1 MRLKLKREER
11 KIHQDIC
18 SCVCFNSENELY
30 SISDDM
36 TCQTWDIN
44 GNNKGKVMDIESPVI
59 TFDWIVSTKKTGELM
74 AMGCADGTILFAG
87 HSKKVEGRVEKA
99 HKGAVIAVK
108 WNYEGAA
115 LASCGEDGN
124 IKIWARN
131 GALRSQLV
139 QTSKAI
145 YSVVWS
151 PDNKNI
157 LYASENKLTIIPT
170 HPDKKPASW
179 KAHDGVVLCC
189 DWSLSTNLIVSGGE
203 DCKYRVWDSYGRQ
216 LYTSAAYDYVI
227 TSVKWS
233 PNGEFF
239 AVGAFEMIRLCDK
252 SGWSYSF
259 VKHHGGSLMNL
270 SWDAYGNV
278 VAGAGGNGYVLFGYI
293 VDRHLSWGNIEVDLD
308 ENNKITVND
317 YVNEVS
323 EELDFGQRVINMNLR
338 HHHLIVCT
346 TTQVHIYSVTNLS
359 SPFIIDVKEP
369 INNVVQGAKY
379 VVLIDSSQNV
389 HVYDYEGKHISS
401 PKFQGMKVH
410 SISSDVIALLDT
422 NNPRLIRL
430 FDVMSGKAL
439 NSNIENSNDIVSLQL
454 NQTEMVTERKLCFV
468 DANRDM
474 FLTMVHKPDVIKI
487 ATMVDSFQW
496 NDNNDMLTCIADG
509 KLITWYYPNAIYV
522 DKDLMDK
529 ARSVKDATDVGKLPQ
544 IIHFTG
550 SMVSVRQLDGAL
562 ACLSVPPFAKIMYE
576 HIDNA
581 DFDRSIKLCRFVND
595 RPLWACLAAMSI
607 YCRELD
613 TAEIALASI
622 DEVDKVQFINYIKEL
637 PSEASRNS
645 ALALYCKKINE
656 AEQILVQAK
665 LYYRAIKMNI
675 KLFRWD
681 RALDLAIKNKTHVDT
696 VLAFRQ
702 KYLEECRKDEDN
714 ERFKEYMNEVQID
727 WETIKAKIE
736 ADKAKEES
744 SS

>member
-1 MRLKLKREER
+1 
-11 KIHQDIC
+11 
-18 SCVCFNSENELY
+18 
-30 SISDDM
+30 M

-44 GNNKGKVMDIESPVI
+44 GANQGKAMDIETSVI
-59 TFDWIVSTKKTGELM
+59 DFDWIISNKKAGELM
-74 AMGCADGTILFAG
+74 ALGCADGSILFAG
-87 HSKKVEGRVEKA
+87 HSKKIEGRVEKG
-99 HKGAVIAVK
+99 HKGAVTSVK

-115 LASCGEDGN
+115 LASCGEDGHV
-124 IKIWARN
+124 KIWARN
-131 GALRSQLV
+131 GALRSQLI
-139 QTSKAI
+139 QSSKAI
-145 YSVVWS
+145 YCICWS
-151 PDNKNI
+151 PDNNNV
-157 LYASENKLTIIPT
+157 LYASENKLTIAPT
-170 HPDKKPASW
+170 QPGKKPTSW
-179 KAHDGVVLCC
+179 KSHDGIVLCC
-189 DWSLSTNLIVSGGE
+189 DWSQSSNLIVSGGE
-203 DCKYRVWDSYGRQ
+203 DCKYRVWDNYGRQ
-216 LYTSAAYDYVI
+216 LYSSAAYDYVI

-233 PNGEFF
+233 PNGEVF
-239 AVGAFEMIRLCDK
+239 AVGSFEMIRLCDK

-259 VKHHGGSLMNL
+259 VKHEGGSLMNL
-270 SWDAYGNV
+270 SWDRYGNV
-278 VAGAGGNGYVLFGYI
+278 VAGAGGNGYVVFGNI

-317 YVNEVS
+317 YVNEIS
-323 EELDFGQRVINMNLR
+323 EELDFSERVINMNLR
-338 HHHLIVCT
+338 HGHLIVST
-346 TTQVHIYSVTNLS
+346 TSQVFIYNITHLT

-369 INNVVQGAKY
+369 INNVIQGAKY
-379 VVLIDSSQNV
+379 VVLIDSSQNI

-401 PKFQGMKVH
+401 PKFQGMKVE
-410 SISSDVIALLDT
+410 SISSDVIALLDK
-422 NNPRLIRL
+422 NNPKLIRL
-430 FDVMSGKAL
+430 FDVISGKPL
-439 NSNIENSNDIVSLQL
+439 NSNIENSNEIVSLQL
-454 NQTEMVTERKLCFV
+454 NQTDLVTERKLCFI
-468 DANRDM
+468 DSNRDM

-496 NDNNDMLTCIADG
+496 NDNNDMLTCISDG
-509 KLITWYYPNAIYV
+509 KLITWFYPNAIYV

-529 ARSVKDATDVGKLPQ
+529 ARAIKDASDVGKMAQ

-550 SMVSVRQLDGAL
+550 SLVSIRQLDGTL
-562 ACLSVPPFAKIMYE
+562 AALSVPPFAKIMYE

-595 RPLWACLAAMSI
+595 KPLWACLAAMSL

-656 AEQILVQAK
+656 AEQILLQAK

-681 RALDLAIKNKTHVDT
+681 RALDLAIKHKTHVDT

-702 KYLEECRKDEDN
+702 KYLEDCKKEEDN
-714 ERFKEYMNEVQID
+714 DRFKEYMNEVQID

-736 ADKAKEES
+736 SDKAKEDQG
-744 SS
+744 

>member
-11 KIHQDIC
+11 KIHDDIC
-18 SCVCFNSENELY
+18 SWVCWNSENELY

-36 TCQTWDIN
+36 TCHTWDLL
-44 GNNKGKVMDIESPVI
+44 GNNVGKAMDIETPVI
-59 TFDWIVSTKKTGELM
+59 DFDWIISMKKSGELM
-74 AMGCADGTILFAG
+74 AMGCADGTILFAS
-87 HSKKVEGRVEKA
+87 HSRKVEGRVEKA
-99 HKGAVIAVK
+99 HKGAIISVK

-115 LASCGEDGN
+115 LATWGEDGQ
-124 IKIWARN
+124 IKVWAKN
-131 GALRSQLV
+131 GELRSQLV
-139 QTSKAI
+139 KSTKPI
-145 YSVVWS
+145 YCVVWS
-151 PDNKNI
+151 PDNNNI
-157 LYASENKLTIIPT
+157 LYASENKLTIIPSR
-170 HPDKKPASW
+170 PGKKPTSW
-179 KAHDGVVLCC
+179 KAHDGVVLCW
-189 DWSLSTNLIVSGGE
+189 DWSVSTNLIVSGGE

-233 PNGEFF
+233 PNGEVF
-239 AVGAFEMIRLCDK
+239 AVGSFEMIRLCDK

-259 VKHHGGSLMNL
+259 VKHEGGSLMKL
-270 SWDAYGNV
+270 SWDRYGNV
-278 VAGAGGNGYVLFGYI
+278 VAGAGGNGRVVFGYI
-293 VDRHLSWGNIEVDLD
+293 VDRHLSWGNIEVNLD

-323 EELDFGQRVINMNLR
+323 EEIDFSEKVINMSLR
-338 HHHLIVCT
+338 HHHLIACT
-346 TTQVHIYSVTNLS
+346 ASQAYIYNVSHIS
-359 SPFIIDVKEP
+359 SPFVVDVKEP
-369 INNVVQGAKY
+369 INSIVQGAKY
-379 VVLIDSSQNV
+379 VVLVDASQNI

-401 PKFQGMKVH
+401 PKFQGMKVE
-410 SISSDVIALLDT
+410 SISSDVIALLDK

-430 FDVMSGKAL
+430 FDVISGKAL
-439 NSNIENSNDIVSLQL
+439 NSNIENSNDIISLQL
-454 NQTEMVTERKLCFV
+454 NQTEMVNERKLCFI
-468 DANRDM
+468 DSNRDM

-496 NDNNDMLTCIADG
+496 NDNNDMLTCLADG
-509 KLITWYYPNAIYV
+509 KLITWFYPNSIYV

-529 ARSVKDATDVGKLPQ
+529 ARSVKDATDLGKLPQ

-550 SMVSVRQLDGAL
+550 SMVSIRQLDGSL

-581 DFDRSIKLCRFVND
+581 DFDRAIKLCRFVND

-607 YCRELD
+607 YWRELE

-645 ALALYCKKINE
+645 ALAMYCKKINE
-656 AEQILVQAK
+656 AEQILLQAK
-665 LYYRAIKMNI
+665 LFYRAIKMNI

-702 KYLEECRKDEDN
+702 KYLEDCRKDEDN
-714 ERFKEYMNEVQID
+714 DRFKEYMSEVQID

-736 ADKAKEES
+736 AEKAKEEQS
-744 SS
+744 G